1 MTTIDGVIMTGSMG
15 RHTKIPW
22 NWTTG
27 ISIPNLNNLK
37 RTGKVLLL
45 FCDTVIVFIYQ
56 YKTNDVIIRVFDQC
70 WVFVGDSWF
79 IPFKLR
85 RDLSSS
91 SVFPLVILCLR
102 VLMSVCFMYTVLCV
116 FFLCVSCGKS
126 GLPPCLFISHVCFC
140 GCYLVLSS
148 SSLNTQC
155 VYILSESHCSFSC
168 NKT

>member
-70 WVFVGDSWF
+70 WVFVWDSWF

-91 SVFPLVILCLR
+91 SVFPLVILFPSASEFWCL
-102 VLMSVCFMYTVLCV
+102 YVLCILYSV
-116 FFLCVSCGKS
+116 FFPLCLLWEVRLASMFVY
-126 GLPPCLFISHVCFC
+126 LPCLLLWLLF
-140 GCYLVLSS
+140 SS
-148 SSLNTQC
+148 VKFLPKYPVC
-155 VYILSESHCSFSC
+155 VYIVWVSLFFFM
-168 NKT
+168 